1 MNKEFEHIVTLIQQS
16 RSRAYQAVNAE
27 LVNLYWQV
35 GQYTSIKLSQ
45 SVWGDKTV
53 EELAK
58 YIERKEPQITGFS
71 KRGIY
76 RMRQFYE
83 TYKNSEII
91 GQARCQVTTE
101 KSLIVSP
108 AVTQTKRIKK
118 AIVSPVV
125 TRLLIPDIKE
135 TYLTKITWTN
145 HLIILSGTKSMLEK
159 EFYIQL
165 TAKEKYTKR
174 ELQRQIASGLFERIA
189 LGNAKQL
196 SAIKGLPEAFSTTF
210 KDHYV
215 FEFLNLPELHNEND
229 LQKAILQNLKKFLLE
244 FSRDFAFIGEE
255 FPIQVG
261 NKDFSLDLLFFNRAL
276 NCLVAI
282 ELKVTDFVPE
292 HLGKINF
299 YLEALDRDI
308 KKPHENPSIGILLCK
323 AKDDEVVEY
332 SMSHHMNPAMV
343 AEYQLHLPD
352 KKLLQQKLNE
362 FFEQN
367 IEQNPEEE

>member
-1 MNKEFEHIVTLIQQS
+1 
-16 RSRAYQAVNAE
+16 VNAE

-35 GQYTSIKLSQ
+35 GQYISIKLSE

-58 YIERKEPQITGFS
+58 YIEKKEPQLTGFS

-83 TYKNSEII
+83 TYKNSDII
-91 GQARCQVTTE
+91 GPVARNIPKE
-101 KSLIVSP
+101 KSG
-108 AVTQTKRIKK
+108 
-118 AIVSPVV
+118 IVSPVV
-125 TRLLIPDIKE
+125 TQKKGIKKSIVSPVARQLIIADIKE
-135 TYLTKITWTN
+135 TDLTKISWSN
-145 HLIILSGTKSMLEK
+145 HLIILSGTKSLIEK

-165 TAKEKYTKR
+165 SAKEKYTKR
-174 ELQRQIASGLFERIA
+174 ELQRQIASGLFERVA
-189 LGNAKQL
+189 LSNTKKL
-196 SAIKGLPEAFSTTF
+196 SPIKPLQEGFSATF
-210 KDHYV
+210 KDNYV
-215 FEFLNLPELHNEND
+215 FEFLNLPDLHNEND
-229 LQKAILQNLKKFLLE
+229 LQKAILQNLKRFLLE

-282 ELKVTDFVPE
+282 ELKVVDFVPE

-299 YLEALDRDI
+299 CLEALDRDI

-332 SMSHHMNPAMV
+332 SMSRQMNPAMV
-343 AEYQLHLPD
+343 AQYQLHLPD
-352 KKLLQQKLNE
+352 KKLLQQKLSE
-362 FFEQN
+362 FFEQHLGKTA
-367 IEQNPEEE
+367 EAE